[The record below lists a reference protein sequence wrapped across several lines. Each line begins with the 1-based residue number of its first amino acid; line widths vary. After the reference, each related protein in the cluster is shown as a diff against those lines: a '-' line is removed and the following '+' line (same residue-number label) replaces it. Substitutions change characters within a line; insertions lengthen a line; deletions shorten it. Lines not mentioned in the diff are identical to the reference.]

1 MADISDLKVRLISSS
16 TGNIQFC
23 NDPIWDLNATWYTDQ
38 PDFTKCFH
46 STILVYL
53 PCIFLW
59 INMPFKLYEWKNQN
73 ASQASNGP
81 SKLTRIFFLRLVLQ
95 LLLFFISNCAFVIN
109 IHEILKYSIQGLYE
123 KPLSEVMEPAIL
135 CLTFVL
141 CLTVSIIDRRNG
153 IQSSSGMQ
161 FGFWFFLI
169 ISATFTVTS
178 VVRFPE
184 KRSSANNVI
193 FLIYYF
199 HVSIAF
205 LLEFWSNPTPN
216 YVCIGGE

>member
-1 MADISDLKVRLISSS
+1 MANISDSKVRLISSQ

-23 NDPIWDLNATWYTDQ
+23 NDPIWDINATWYTDQ

-46 STILVYL
+46 STVLVYV
-53 PCIFLW
+53 PCVFLW
-59 INMPFKLYEWKNQN
+59 INVPFKLYEWKNLN
-73 ASQASNGP
+73 FSMACSGP
-81 SKLTRIFFLRLVLQ
+81 SKLTWIFFLRLVLQ
-95 LLLFFISNCAFVIN
+95 LLLLFISNCALVIN
-109 IHEILKYSIQGLYE
+109 IHEIWDYSIQGVYE
-123 KPLSEVMEPAIL
+123 KPLSEVMEPVIL
-135 CLTFVL
+135 GLTFVL
-141 CLTVSIIDRRNG
+141 CLTVSIKDRRNG

-184 KRSSANNVI
+184 KRSSANNLT
-193 FLIYYF
+193 FSIYYF
-199 HVSIAF
+199 HVLIAF
-205 LLEFWSNPTPN
+205 LLEFWSNPTPK

>member
-1 MADISDLKVRLISSS
+1 MANISDSKVRLISSP

-23 NDPIWDLNATWYTDQ
+23 NDPIWDINATWYTDQ

-46 STILVYL
+46 STVLVYV
-53 PCIFLW
+53 PCVFLW
-59 INMPFKLYEWKNQN
+59 INVPFKLYEWKNLN
-73 ASQASNGP
+73 FSMACSGP
-81 SKLTRIFFLRLVLQ
+81 SKLTWIFFLRLVLQ
-95 LLLFFISNCAFVIN
+95 LLLLFISNCALVIN
-109 IHEILKYSIQGLYE
+109 IHEIWDYSIQGVYE

-135 CLTFVL
+135 GLTFVL
-141 CLTVSIIDRRNG
+141 CLTVSIKDRRNG

-184 KRSSANNVI
+184 KRSSVNNVT
-193 FLIYYF
+193 FFIYYS
-199 HVSIAF
+199 HVLIAF
-205 LLEFWSNPTPN
+205 LLEFWSNPTPK